1 MVQLLLTLAL
11 IAAAYNLFFFAFYI
25 LGAEFYDTWQVIR
38 ESKASTAKRRAYMP
52 KVAVIVPG
60 YNEQYAIADTIHS
73 VMKNTYPNFTVFV
86 VDDGSKDR
94 TSFVAADAAKQYG
107 DRVKVYWKKN
117 GGKASAINHALHRI
131 KRHELVMTLD
141 ADSELAPEAI
151 ANSVKYF
158 TDKHVQAVAS
168 NVKVTHANSVLGLLQ
183 KLEYMIAYRSKKAYT
198 VTNSEFIVGG
208 VGAMYRYN
216 TLRKL
221 GFMDEHLQTED
232 IATSLKILTLG
243 NKKNKVIYGADV
255 IAYTEGVSNLKDLYK
270 QRLRWK
276 LGALQALAQYKGLFF
291 KGGKKHGKML
301 GWMRLPLALLSEALV
316 LVEPLMLALYLYFTF
331 KSGSFAF
338 FAGAYATLMVYMFLA
353 IGLDDTTSRED
364 KVRLL
369 SIAPVAYFL
378 FYIMNFI
385 QFFSVLSCLR
395 RLDKIYYGLD
405 TKGSWKSPKRAM
417 RTA

>member
-1 MVQLLLTLAL
+1 MVELLLSLAL
-11 IAAAYNLFFFAFYI
+11 IAAVYNLFFFAFYI
-25 LGAEFYDTWQVIR
+25 IGAEFYDTWQVVR
-38 ESKASTAKRRAYMP
+38 KTKAKTSRKTYLP
-52 KVAVIVPG
+52 KVAVIIPG

-73 VMKNTYPNFTVFV
+73 VMASTYPKITAYV

-94 TSFVAADAAKQYG
+94 TSFVATEAAKQYG
-107 DRVKVYWKKN
+107 SKVKVYWKKN
-117 GGKASAINHALHRI
+117 GGKASAINYALHRI

-141 ADSELAPEAI
+141 ADSELDPEAI
-151 ANSVKYF
+151 ANSVHYF
-158 TDKHVQAVAS
+158 TDKNVQAVAS
-168 NVKVTHANSVLGLLQ
+168 NVKVTHTNSVLGILQ

-243 NKKNKVIYGADV
+243 NKKHKVIYGADV

-291 KGGKKHGKML
+291 KGGKKHGMML
-301 GWMRLPLALLSEALV
+301 SWWRLPLALLSEALV
-316 LVEPLMLALYLYFTF
+316 LIEPMMLAMYLYFTF
-331 KSGSFAF
+331 RSGSFAF
-338 FAGAYATLMVYMFLA
+338 FAGAYATLMAYMFLA
-353 IGLDDTTSRED
+353 IGFDDTTSKQD
-364 KVRLL
+364 KIRML
-369 SIAPVAYFL
+369 SIAPIAYFL

-395 RLDKIYYGLD
+395 KLDKIYYGLD
-405 TKGSWKSPKRAM
+405 SKGSWKSPKRAI